1 MDFRKKYR
9 SASSDKESQ
18 LCVGIDPAYPGVRTE
33 NVIPASGAPAQ
44 DILSF
49 SLDIV
54 NKTGPYASVFK
65 PNLQYILPLGLE
77 GMQTLNDAIHQ
88 AGALS
93 LLDVKLSDIGATNA
107 SCCYWAKEAGFDAI
121 TASPFPGNIASLWGD
136 CKKRDLGLFLLCL
149 MSNPEA
155 GMFMKSRVDGEL
167 AYSAIARAI
176 ASEGITGAVVGATI
190 SSDDAHAIASQLPD
204 ALALIPG
211 IGAQQGSTDV
221 LRLFGERSVVNVSRG
236 VIFADDP
243 TQKAKEYRDLI
254 AKICF

>member
-1 MDFRKKYR
+1 MEFRKKYR
-9 SASSDKESQ
+9 AVSSDKQSQ
-18 LCVGIDPAYPGVRTE
+18 LCVGIDPAYPGVRPG
-33 NVIPASGAPAQ
+33 NVIPACRSPAE

-49 SLDIV
+49 SLGIIAA
-54 NKTGPYASVFK
+54 TGRYAAVFK
-65 PNLQYILPLGLE
+65 PNLQYILPLGLDE
-77 GMQTLNDAIHQ
+77 MRTLNDAIHAQ
-88 AGALS
+88 GALS

-107 SCCYWAKEAGFDAI
+107 SCCFWAREAGFDAL
-121 TASPFPGNIASLWGD
+121 TASPFPGNIPSLWDD
-136 CKKRDLGLFLLCL
+136 CKKRGLGLFLLCL

-155 GMFMKSRVDGEL
+155 GMFMKSRVGGEL
-167 AYSAIARAI
+167 AYAAIAKAI

-190 SSDDAHAIASQLPD
+190 GDEDAHAIASLLTRE
-204 ALALIPG
+204 LALIPG

-243 TQKAKEYRDLI
+243 AKKAKEYRDQI